1 MPISLFVS
9 MLAALRRESSSG
21 TSAAAGANGDGS
33 KKKVLAS
40 NVDKEIKSGQ
50 ITMHERTE
58 ESPVAQSHFN
68 SQNLANALN
77 QSNPDLTD
85 TLKKE
90 TAKVAEIKTVFG
102 MNRWE

>member
-40 NVDKEIKSGQ
+40 NVDKEIKGSSGKTLASKAGALHPREGETVPAG
-50 ITMHERTE
+50 IL
-58 ESPVAQSHFN
+58 SH
-68 SQNLANALN
+68 
-77 QSNPDLTD
+77 
-85 TLKKE
+85 
-90 TAKVAEIKTVFG
+90 
-102 MNRWE
+102 